1 MPITRNYGNIEAGEV
16 KVKKPTKRKRNSI
29 FFLTWNSNKPVT
41 DINNPQFQEM
51 ETKAMEY
58 FNKLIDNAIDYIII
72 KKEGDNADKIISVA
86 TDGAFEIGSEQRRFH
101 AHIYIKV
108 GHYSLL
114 RIDIDKIRNEVN
126 EILPGRYIN
135 VIASD
140 DTVSNIADYIHKYN
154 YGQFPRK
161 IKNG

>member
-1 MPITRNYGNIEAGEV
+1 MPIARNYGNIEGEI
-16 KVKKPTKRKRNSI
+16 KAKKQGKRKRNSI
-29 FFLTWNSNKPVT
+29 IFLTWNNNKYVT
-41 DINNPQFQEM
+41 DIKDPEFQEI
-51 ETKAMEY
+51 EAEAGKY
-58 FNKLIDNAIDYIII
+58 FDKLMDNATNYIII
-72 KKEGDNADKIISVA
+72 KKEGDDADKIVSIA

-108 GHYSLL
+108 GHYTLL
-114 RIDIDKIRNEVN
+114 RIDIDKIRKEIN
-126 EILPGRYIN
+126 EILPGGYIN

-140 DTVSNIADYIHKYN
+140 DTVSNMADYIHKYN